1 MSRSRTFICFFLQVL
16 LLGAGASLAA
26 VGGAVL
32 YLNPGLPPVDTIR
45 QIPLQTPLRVY
56 TRSGKLVAEFGEKK
70 RIPVT
75 IDQIPRRMIDAILAA
90 EDARFYEHAGV
101 DLKSLSRAFIELAT
115 TGSIQ
120 SGGSTIT
127 MQLAKNYFLSSEK
140 SFIRKGREV
149 MLALTLE
156 REFSKDVILE
166 LYFNKIYLGNRAY
179 GIAAA
184 AQVYYGKTL
193 EQLSIAECAMLAGLP
208 KAPSANN
215 PVNNPARARARRD
228 WILGRMLELG
238 LISEAEH
245 KEALEV
251 PVDNR
256 LHLPPPEVEA
266 GYVAEMARQFAVDRF
281 GETAYESGLR
291 VYTTI
296 GDEWQTAA
304 NRAVRKG
311 ILDYDRRHGYRGP
324 EQQLPP
330 EAADSA
336 PLEQRLRRVLGTL
349 PVRGGLIPA
358 GVVEVSASSASL
370 VLADGRPV
378 LLDLAAVR
386 WARPALPDGRFGKA
400 PSKVTDVLK
409 AGDIVRLEAQEN
421 GTYRF
426 AQLPQVQA
434 ALVSLDANDGSVM
447 ALVGGF
453 DFEGSKFNRAV
464 QGGRQPGSSFKP
476 FIYTAALAKGMTPAT
491 IMNDAPIVF
500 EDPWTKQIW
509 RPENHSGEYLGP
521 IRLREALYKSKNLVS
536 IRVLQE
542 IGIPYALDY
551 MKKFSLDPAR
561 LPPSLSLALGTAE
574 QTPLAM
580 ANGYTV
586 FANGGFRVEPWWV
599 SRIDNEK
606 GETLFLANPLAACL
620 TGACDDDAVAS
631 DNADQSADGST
642 APPATAITEAF
653 AAQVLG
659 PDGKPLD
666 AAPPALEYR
675 QAERV
680 EEARIIWLANSM
692 MKDVVVRGTARRA
705 LSLKRSDIGGKTGT
719 TNDQK
724 DAWFSGFSPDVVASA
739 WIGFDNPATLG
750 KDEFGGTAALPIWI
764 DYMQVALKER
774 PVRDIAPPPGLVT
787 VKIDPLSGLLASP
800 GDPDALFETFQEE
813 KLPDALDQPAIL
825 PGSSEELAIPEQ
837 LF

>member
-1 MSRSRTFICFFLQVL
+1 MSRSRTFICFFLQSVL
-16 LLGAGASLAA
+16 LVTGAGLAA
-26 VGGAVL
+26 MAGAVL
-32 YLNPGLPPVDTIR
+32 YLNPGLPTVETIR

-56 TRSGKLVAEFGEKK
+56 TRSGTLIAEFGEKR

-75 IDQIPRRMIDAILAA
+75 IDQIPRRMVDALLAA
-90 EDARFYEHAGV
+90 EDARFFEHPGV
-101 DLKSLSRAFIELAT
+101 DLKSLSRAFFELAT

-166 LYFNKIYLGNRAY
+166 LYFNKIYLGHRAY

-184 AQVYYGKTL
+184 AQIYYGKTL
-193 EQLSIAECAMLAGLP
+193 DQLTLAECAMLAGLP

-215 PVNNPARARARRD
+215 PVNNPRRAKERRD

-238 LISEAEH
+238 FISAEEH
-245 KEALEV
+245 REALTV
-251 PVDNR
+251 PVLSR
-256 LHLPPPEVEA
+256 LNVPPLEVEA
-266 GYVAEMARQFAVDRF
+266 GYVAEMARQFVVERF
-281 GETAYESGLR
+281 GDAAYETGLR

-311 ILDYDRRHGYRGP
+311 ILDYDRRHGYRGAETRVDP
-324 EQQLPP
+324 AGLD
-330 EAADSA
+330 AAA
-336 PLEQRLRRVLGTL
+336 LESSMRTLLDRLS
-349 PVRGGLIPA
+349 VRGGLVPA
-358 GVVEVSASSASL
+358 GVLEVSASGAGL
-370 VLADGRPV
+370 ILADGRPV
-378 LLDLAAVR
+378 LLDMPAVR
-386 WARPALPDGRFGKA
+386 WARPALPDGRFGRA
-400 PSKVTDVLK
+400 PSRVSDVLQV
-409 AGDIVRLEAQEN
+409 GDIVRLEPMDD
-421 GTYRF
+421 GSYRF

-453 DFEGSKFNRAV
+453 DFNASKFNRAV

-476 FIYTAALAKGMTPAT
+476 FIYTAALAKVMTPAT
-491 IMNDAPIVF
+491 IINDAPIVF

-536 IRVLQE
+536 IRVLEE
-542 IGIPYALDY
+542 IGIPYALEY
-551 MKKFSLDPAR
+551 MRRFSLDPTR

-599 SRIDNEK
+599 SRVDNEK
-606 GETLFLANPLAACL
+606 GETIFKAAPLAACPRGTCEDTL
-620 TGACDDDAVAS
+620 ESPDA
-631 DNADQSADGST
+631 
-642 APPATAITEAF
+642 APTQQDEPEPAATEAF

-659 PDGKPLD
+659 SDGKPLD
-666 AAPPALEYR
+666 ASPPVTRYR

-692 MKDVVVRGTARRA
+692 MKDVVLRGTARRA
-705 LSLKRSDIGGKTGT
+705 LSLKRPDIGGKTGT

-724 DAWFSGFSPDVVASA
+724 DAWFSGFNPEVVASV
-739 WIGFDNPATLG
+739 WVGFDNPATLG

-764 DYMQVALKER
+764 DYMGVALKDR
-774 PVRDIAPPPGLVT
+774 AIRDIPPPPGLIT
-787 VKIDPLSGLLASP
+787 VKIDPLSGLLAAP
-800 GDPDALFETFQEE
+800 GNPEAMFETFQEE
-813 KLPDALDQPAIL
+813 RLPDALDQPAIL